1 MINERITVLSK
12 VKNYNSDDN
21 AKFSVEP
28 EWEEVRWECCLNIEG
43 LLENHSALRVMP
55 LQKQRKSSP
64 VWAVRYMLGIKGE
77 NDHLLAQLADA
88 SDYPAKKDVS
98 VDLLYTEKGG
108 TGDILTYIEIDT
120 LQDTQEGNAH
130 VVSGGI
136 GQRSIHIVLEA
147 KQTERFSYN
156 AHFYGRKTLKLM
168 TH

>member
-1 MINERITVLSK
+1 MVHYSIIFIWIYFLRLMETNSTSMPESIKVQNVL
-12 VKNYNSDDN
+12 V
-21 AKFSVEP
+21 VQ
-28 EWEEVRWECCLNIEG
+28 NIEG